1 MAYEGRGEAYHGQG
15 DYDRAIADFEQVIGL
30 DPKYVMAYNNRAL
43 AYYVKGN
50 IDHAIVDYD
59 QSIKL
64 DPKNATA
71 FNGRG
76 SAYEAKG
83 DHERAIADYDQA
95 IWLNSEYSNAHF
107 GRGIANFYAGSL
119 AKSLADFNRANELDP
134 GNAYVA
140 LWIDIVRKRSDQQSD
155 FAKVLTRIDLT
166 KWPAPIVRLYL
177 HQITAETVLVAANDG
192 DAKTRKG
199 RLCEFNFYSGEL
211 ALQGGSKDDAA
222 RLLRLAAADCP
233 KSFAEFIAAN
243 AELKKL
249 GTTR

>member
-1 MAYEGRGEAYHGQG
+1 
-15 DYDRAIADFEQVIGL
+15 
-30 DPKYVMAYNNRAL
+30 MAYNNRAL
-43 AYYVKGN
+43 AYYAKGN
-50 IDHAIVDYD
+50 FDHAIVDYD

-95 IWLNSEYSNAHF
+95 IWLSSEYSYAHF

-134 GNAYVA
+134 GNAYAA

-155 FAKVLTRIDLT
+155 IAKVLTRIDLT

-177 HQITAETVLVAANDG
+177 RQITAETVLVAANDG

>member
-1 MAYEGRGEAYHGQG
+1 
-15 DYDRAIADFEQVIGL
+15 
-30 DPKYVMAYNNRAL
+30 
-43 AYYVKGN
+43 
-50 IDHAIVDYD
+50 
-59 QSIKL
+59 
-64 DPKNATA
+64 
-71 FNGRG
+71 
-76 SAYEAKG
+76 
-83 DHERAIADYDQA
+83 
-95 IWLNSEYSNAHF
+95 
-107 GRGIANFYAGSL
+107 
-119 AKSLADFNRANELDP
+119 
-134 GNAYVA
+134 
-140 LWIDIVRKRSDQQSD
+140 VRKRSDQQSD

-177 HQITAETVLVAANDG
+177 RQITAETALVAANDG